1 MQYMFNIQRVGKFFF
16 ALGLLFF
23 YCEYVMYY
31 VVLLQCSWPT
41 LEAKNIDPL
50 LGVPPSAS
58 RKEVKSMIL
67 ADTHLLGWSQGHWFD
82 KLRREWQMERS
93 FKSASLL
100 FSPDAV
106 FILGDIFDE
115 GKWASDKEF
124 NEHVQRFRKMFPHST
139 DTAMQVLV
147 GNHDVGFHYMMSGHK
162 LKRFE
167 DSFKADMVR
176 MVNLDG
182 SLFILV
188 NSMALEGDGCKLCMT
203 ARIKLK
209 KMARKLQC
217 SKNPKDPS
225 LKCDGIETIPYSR
238 PILMQHFP
246 LFRNSDE
253 ECTGPDAPPE
263 EEKSIKFRPQ
273 IDALS
278 REATQELFQWF
289 EPRLAITAHTH
300 HGCLTLHKFKKSSI
314 PEWTV
319 PSFSW
324 RNRKNPSFLLMVS
337 TPTDYAINKC
347 FLPNEDSANYIYASG
362 VLLIF
367 CWFVSPVILR
377 CKLSRYRKE
386 S

>member
-1 MQYMFNIQRVGKFFF
+1 
-16 ALGLLFF
+16 
-23 YCEYVMYY
+23 
-31 VVLLQCSWPT
+31 
-41 LEAKNIDPL
+41 
-50 LGVPPSAS
+50 
-58 RKEVKSMIL
+58 MIL

-82 KLRREWQMERS
+82 KIRREWQMERS

-115 GKWASDKEF
+115 GKWANDKEF

-139 DTAMQVLV
+139 DTEMQVLV
-147 GNHDVGFHYMMSGHK
+147 GNHDVGFHYMMSDHK

-209 KMARKLQC
+209 KIARQLQC

-225 LKCDGIETIPYSR
+225 LKCDGVEAIPYSR

-246 LFRNSDE
+246 LFRDSDE
-253 ECTGPDAPPE
+253 ECSGLDAAPE
-263 EEKSIKFRPQ
+263 DEKTIKFKPQ

-289 EPRLAITAHTH
+289 EPRLVITAHTH
-300 HGCLTLHKFKKSSI
+300 HGCFTLHKFKKSSI

-337 TPTDYAINKC
+337 TPTNYAINKC
-347 FLPNEDSANYIYASG
+347 FLPDENTAIYIYASG
-362 VLLIF
+362 LILIF
-367 CWFVSPVILR
+367 CWFISPVILR